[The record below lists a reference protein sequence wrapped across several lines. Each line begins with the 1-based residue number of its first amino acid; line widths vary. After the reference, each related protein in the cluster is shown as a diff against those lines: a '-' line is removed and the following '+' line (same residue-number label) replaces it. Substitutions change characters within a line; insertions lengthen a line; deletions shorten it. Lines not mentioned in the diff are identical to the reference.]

1 MQHDGKR
8 IDGGRILKL
17 NEFKKK
23 LSSYGFSVA
32 ESVGGL
38 LTIYLGKY
46 PLITFN
52 QRSSMF
58 TDVKLNLNT
67 IQVID
72 IKGLYT
78 LLEITK
84 EYVDTPIKERF
95 PEKKYRLRWIDDS
108 DCSKNYIGLHR
119 PTVNYPIIDW
129 YITSTTDNKLNNYQE
144 LWTES
149 ELEKLKKDN
158 PRLAPA
164 IDAMKEPAE
173 DKDE

>member
-32 ESVGGL
+32 ESVDGL

-46 PLITFN
+46 PMITFN

-67 IQVID
+67 VPVID
-72 IKGLYT
+72 IYGLFN
-78 LLEITK
+78 LLKITK

-95 PEKKYRLRWIDDS
+95 PEKKYVLSAIRCAEGPVPVKQYVDAMNISTNNVEFHFGFANEIANAMEFTQEDLDDLS
-108 DCSKNYIGLHR
+108 DLFPK
-119 PTVNYPIIDW
+119 
-129 YITSTTDNKLNNYQE
+129 
-144 LWTES
+144 
-149 ELEKLKKDN
+149 
-158 PRLAPA
+158 AA

>member
-1 MQHDGKR
+1 MK
-8 IDGGRILKL
+8 I

-23 LSSYGFSVA
+23 LSRYGFSVA
-32 ESVGGL
+32 ESVDGL

-67 IQVID
+67 VPVID
-72 IKGLYT
+72 IYGLFN

-95 PEKKYRLRWIDDS
+95 PEKKYRLRWIDSKVQEGPATYLGRTRSGDS
-108 DCSKNYIGLHR
+108 IY
-119 PTVNYPIIDW
+119 W
-129 YITSTTDNKLNNYQE
+129 STFSVVGAE
-144 LWTES
+144 IFTES
-149 ELEKLKKDN
+149 ELEQLKKDN
-158 PRLAPA
+158 PRFAPA

>member
-52 QRSSMF
+52 QRSSTF

-67 IQVID
+67 VPVID
-72 IKGLYT
+72 IYGLFN
-78 LLEITK
+78 LLKITK

-95 PEKKYRLRWIDDS
+95 PERNMFYLQCDVLRDQCLLS
-108 DCSKNYIGLHR
+108 NMLM
-119 PTVNYPIIDW
+119 
-129 YITSTTDNKLNNYQE
+129 Q
-144 LWTES
+144 
-149 ELEKLKKDN
+149 
-158 PRLAPA
+158 
-164 IDAMKEPAE
+164 
-173 DKDE
+173 

>member
-1 MQHDGKR
+1 MK
-8 IDGGRILKL
+8 I

-23 LSSYGFSVA
+23 LSRYGFSVA
-32 ESVGGL
+32 ESVDGL

-67 IQVID
+67 VQGID
-72 IKGLYT
+72 IEGLYT

-95 PEKKYRLRWIDDS
+95 PEKKYVLSAMRCAEGPVPVKQYVDAMNISTNNVEFHFGFANEKANAMEFTQEELDDLS
-108 DCSKNYIGLHR
+108 DFF
-119 PTVNYPIIDW
+119 
-129 YITSTTDNKLNNYQE
+129 
-144 LWTES
+144 
-149 ELEKLKKDN
+149 
-158 PRLAPA
+158 PRDA

-173 DKDE
+173 NKNNEK

>member
-67 IQVID
+67 VPVID
-72 IKGLYT
+72 IYGLFN
-78 LLEITK
+78 LLKITK

-95 PEKKYRLRWIDDS
+95 PEKKYVLSAMRCVEGPVPVKQYVDAMNISATNVEFHFGFSNEKANAMKFTQKELDDLS
-108 DCSKNYIGLHR
+108 DFF
-119 PTVNYPIIDW
+119 P
-129 YITSTTDNKLNNYQE
+129 
-144 LWTES
+144 
-149 ELEKLKKDN
+149 KD
-158 PRLAPA
+158 A